1 MYNFSL
7 LILSPSGSSLPKY
20 NHFKPILS
28 SETKFSIEFSNN
40 NCCICLL
47 KYINNNIILVIINI
61 TNRYINYVVI
71 IDDANN
77 TLINKRTEKGIWHN
91 LYEFPNIETE
101 LELDFET
108 ISNLISTKF
117 SCCFT
122 IIIINPQILSGIGL
136 I

>member
-61 TNRYINYVVI
+61 TNRY
-71 IDDANN
+71 
-77 TLINKRTEKGIWHN
+77 L
-91 LYEFPNIETE
+91 NIYI
-101 LELDFET
+101 T
-108 ISNLISTKF
+108 IS
-117 SCCFT
+117 
-122 IIIINPQILSGIGL
+122 ILNRNKKPH
-136 I
+136 